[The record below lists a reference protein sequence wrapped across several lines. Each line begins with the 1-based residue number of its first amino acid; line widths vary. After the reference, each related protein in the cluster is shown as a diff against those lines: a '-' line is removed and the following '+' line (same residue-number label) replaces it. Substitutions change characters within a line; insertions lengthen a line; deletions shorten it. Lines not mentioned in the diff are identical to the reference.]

1 MFIRLSLYTL
11 LLCLVPFF
19 TWIFQWQWQGVEALN
34 SFDHFLYWVAETGS
48 SPYAIITCG
57 LFALLFL
64 PVIPNR
70 KQWMLAV
77 GVMAFSVVL
86 TQGLKSVLKTTFAE
100 PRPYVVALAQS
111 SDIST
116 DYFYDIPRNERKEV
130 VLQFYAGKPE
140 TPVWLA
146 RHHGNETGYSFPSGH
161 TIFAVGWL
169 LLTVG
174 FTRIFGSKSF
184 KVRLLVGGMT
194 VWAVLMLVSRL
205 RLGTHY
211 PIDLLVSTLISWLI
225 HYALFLF
232 LQKKAIFLKVQD

>member
-19 TWIFQWQWQGVEALN
+19 AWIFQWQWQGVEALN

-48 SPYAIITCG
+48 SPYA
-57 LFALLFL
+57 
-64 PVIPNR
+64 VIPNR

-100 PRPYVVALAQS
+100 PRPYVVALAQN

-116 DYFYDIPRNERKEV
+116 DYFYDIPRKERKV
-130 VLQFYAGKPE
+130 IVSQFYAGKPE

-161 TIFAVGWL
+161 TIFATGWL

-184 KVRLLVGGMT
+184 KARLLVGGMT

-211 PIDLLVSTLISWLI
+211 PIDLLVSALISWLI